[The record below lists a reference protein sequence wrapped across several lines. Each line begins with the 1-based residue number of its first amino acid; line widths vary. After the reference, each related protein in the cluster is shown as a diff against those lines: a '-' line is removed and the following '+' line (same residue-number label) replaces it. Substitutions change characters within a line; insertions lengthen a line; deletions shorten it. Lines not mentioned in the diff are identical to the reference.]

1 MAGSWLWLRTDCDN
15 RKQRRS
21 RGRRRFL
28 RLLRGGRAVVAG
40 PIAGDRTVGGK
51 RPEQQGRVG
60 GLRQRVEVV
69 VAGEAATEA
78 ALEEKGR
85 WWPTAGAG
93 LGRRGAA
100 LVEGSSDVRLL
111 R

>member
-1 MAGSWLWLRTDCDN
+1 MGKTAATREEKEAGVSDGWLVIRVGEYGRWLAVAADGLRQQETEEE
-15 RKQRRS
+15 QRAASLSAIAERWS
-21 RGRRRFL
+21 RGC
-28 RLLRGGRAVVAG
+28 GWT
-40 PIAGDRTVGGK
+40 DRTVGGK

-85 WWPTAGAG
+85 
-93 LGRRGAA
+93 
-100 LVEGSSDVRLL
+100 
-111 R
+111 